1 MRKQILCAVPE
12 CFKDFFFFFLNGIS
26 WSDGEV
32 SCVRTQTHMRCSFIL
47 FSSSPRCPHS
57 KVQMAWMSSILESF
71 THTNTDKAA
80 WPCFSPSQRED

>member
-12 CFKDFFFFFLNGIS
+12 CFKDFFFFSSMASVGAM
-26 WSDGEV
+26 GKCRV
-32 SCVRTQTHMRCSFIL
+32 CVTQMHMRCSFIL